1 MTRILVVD
9 DEPNIRTMV
18 RSCLEAEG
26 YGVREAANGRE
37 GLDATAQ
44 WSPDLV
50 LLDLAMPVLDGMTTL
65 KELRER
71 LGDDMPRVVIET
83 AHGSVKAA
91 IEAMRLGADDFLE
104 KPFLPSELR
113 MSVASVLQNP
123 LSRDPDLEGGY
134 DGVLR
139 HARAALRE
147 GNLGAA
153 ESLLMMAGTIGVEEP
168 AFLNLAGMLH
178 EGRGRIESAR
188 RFYERALAA
197 NPGYTP
203 ASENLLRCSS

>member
-1 MTRILVVD
+1 
-9 DEPNIRTMV
+9 MV
-18 RSCLEAEG
+18 RSCPEAEG

-37 GLDATAQ
+37 ALDATAR

-65 KELRER
+65 KELHER
-71 LGDDMPRVVIET
+71 LGDDMPRVVIVT
-83 AHGSVKAA
+83 THGSVKAA

-104 KPFLPSELR
+104 KPFLPTELR
-113 MSVASVLQNP
+113 MSVASALQNP

-139 HARAALRE
+139 RARAAIRE

-153 ESLLMMAGTIGVEEP
+153 ESLLMMAGTISMEEP
-168 AFLNLAGMLH
+168 TFLNLAGMLH
-178 EGRGRIESAR
+178 EGRGRLESAR

-197 NPGYTP
+197 DPGYTP
-203 ASENLLRCSS
+203 ASENLLRFSS